1 MRRERRSIRDVRKST
16 WAIFGTIAFVVLV
29 TYALRRWLSPGDW
42 AGVGQWFGGL
52 GALIAAWVALRI
64 ASDER
69 RRESR
74 RDAERLR
81 VQAFSIVGGVAGS
94 EGSNGVQVFVRNTG
108 PEPVVN
114 IDVVALHVIGRSET
128 FVVECAPTSERR
140 QVLLPG
146 EEWRTWVKPTNED
159 LTSELLLKVMDVGP
173 VPEVVFDDLAAT
185 RWYRIGDGVPRS

>member
-29 TYALRRWLSPGDW
+29 TYTLRRWLSPGDW

-52 GALIAAWVALRI
+52 GALIAAWVALRV

-81 VQAFSIVGGVAGS
+81 VQAFYIVGGLAGS
-94 EGSNGVQVFVRNTG
+94 EGSNGVQVFVRITRH
-108 PEPVVN
+108 EPVVN
-114 IDVVALHVIGRSET
+114 IDVVALHVVGRSET
-128 FVVECAPTSERR
+128 FVVECAPTGERR
-140 QVLLPG
+140 QVLQADERRSHVGRDEPARADNGIPTCSPPVTHLLPG
-146 EEWRTWVKPTNED
+146 ASTMSVC
-159 LTSELLLKVMDVGP
+159 TSA
-173 VPEVVFDDLAAT
+173 AAT
-185 RWYRIGDGVPRS
+185 